1 MTKESEP
8 LTLTHLIQTPT
19 VAFTS
24 SGVLC
29 VILWGFRVPY
39 ADVAAFLFFLLAGG
53 GVAMALGNE
62 VTRKGFKWGWKGVI
76 GAIFRRPSTELVVG
90 VVGHIVQLL
99 AALSIAL
106 IWRHRKKGDEEDARD
121 S

>member
-1 MTKESEP
+1 
-8 LTLTHLIQTPT
+8 